1 MRYLPKLQQLKV
13 FQQVIRTGSIRAAAR
28 AMNQTQPAV
37 SRALRELEQTLETQ
51 LIIRGT
57 HGMTLTPSGQAF
69 AQRMQFILEE
79 LQRAVEEVQQI
90 DAMSA
95 GSVTVGFS
103 SLMGMLLLPQ
113 LTEEFSEQFPQ
124 TTLRIEEGHLLTLLP
139 ALREGRLDLAID
151 IVSPDVPLAGL
162 GCESLF
168 ITPICVLARRH
179 HPLQHATSIAQ
190 LDQASWVLPDDDMGY
205 YHKLS
210 QSLLHITPQSE
221 QPVLHSN
228 SLLFGLTLVLS
239 SDYLTLGAAAILRL
253 PFIRHMFRQL
263 PIPHLPSVEYSLLY
277 SQKTPLTLTARRFI
291 ELVRQRCQQLSGQSN
306 ERL

>member
-13 FQQVIRTGSIRAAAR
+13 FQQVIRAGSIRAAAR

-79 LQRAVEEVQQI
+79 LQRAAEEVQQI
-90 DAMSA
+90 DAISA
-95 GSVTVGFS
+95 GSIAVGFS

-113 LTEEFSEQFPQ
+113 LIEQFSEQFPQ
-124 TTLRIEEGHLLTLLP
+124 TKLRIQEGHLLTLLP

-151 IVSPDVPLAGL
+151 IVGSDVPMAGL
-162 GCESLF
+162 SCESLF

-179 HPLQHATSIAQ
+179 HPLRHATNITQ
-190 LDQASWVLPDDDMGY
+190 LGKANWLLPDDDMGY
-205 YHKLS
+205 YQQLS
-210 QSLLHITPQSE
+210 QSLLQIAPQSAHTI
-221 QPVLHSN
+221 LHGN

-239 SDYLTLGAAAILRL
+239 SDYLTLGSSAMLRL
-253 PFIRHMFRQL
+253 PFIRRMFCQL
-263 PIPHLPSVEYSLLY
+263 PILHLPSVEYSLLY

-291 ELVRQRCQQLSGQSN
+291 ELIRYRCQQLSGQSDQ
-306 ERL
+306 LL

>member
-13 FQQVIRTGSIRAAAR
+13 FQQVIRAGSIRAAAR

-79 LQRAVEEVQQI
+79 LQRAVDEVQQI

-95 GSVTVGFS
+95 GSVSVGFS
-103 SLMGMLLLPQ
+103 SSMGMLLLPQ
-113 LTEEFSEQFPQ
+113 LTEQFSEQFPQ
-124 TTLRIEEGHLLTLLP
+124 AKLRVEEGHLLTLLP
-139 ALREGRLDLAID
+139 ALREGRLDMAID
-151 IVSPDVPLAGL
+151 IVSPDVPLTGL
-162 GCESLF
+162 ASESLF

-179 HPLQHATSIAQ
+179 HPLQRATNIAQ
-190 LDQASWVLPDDDMGY
+190 LAKASWLLPDDDMGY
-205 YHKLS
+205 YQKLS
-210 QSLLHITPQSE
+210 QSLLAIPSRTGQT
-221 QPVLHSN
+221 VLHSN

-239 SDYLTLGAAAILRL
+239 ADYLTLGTAAMFRL
-253 PFIRHMFRQL
+253 PFMQRMFCPL
-263 PIPHLPSVEYSLLY
+263 PIPHLPSVEYSLIY

-291 ELVRQRCQQLSGQSN
+291 ELVRHRCQQLSGQN
-306 ERL
+306 DDLL